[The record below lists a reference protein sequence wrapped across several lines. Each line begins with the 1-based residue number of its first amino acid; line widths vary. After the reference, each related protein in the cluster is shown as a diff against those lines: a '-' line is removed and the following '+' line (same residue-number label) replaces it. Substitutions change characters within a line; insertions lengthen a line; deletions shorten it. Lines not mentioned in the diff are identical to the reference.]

1 MKKEIV
7 RLLALLVFG
16 AAVLTGCSI
25 ENRGHRGGRYNH
37 DRYHYDRHADRG
49 HDSHYYNNR

>member
-16 AAVLTGCSI
+16 AAALTGCSI
-25 ENRGHRGGRYNH
+25 ENRGHRGRYDNNRH
-37 DRYHYDRHADRG
+37 HNRDRNNDHH
-49 HDSHYYNNR
+49 YNNGY

>member
-16 AAVLTGCSI
+16 AAALTGCSI
-25 ENRGHRGGRYNH
+25 ENQGRH
-37 DRYHYDRHADRG
+37 G
-49 HDSHYYNNR
+49 KYNNNRNHRDHHDYHNNDHHYNNGY

>member
-7 RLLALLVFG
+7 KLLALLVFG
-16 AAVLTGCSI
+16 AAALTGCSV
-25 ENRGHRGGRYNH
+25 ENRGHRGRYDH
-37 DRYHYDRHADRG
+37 DRHHDDHHDDRG